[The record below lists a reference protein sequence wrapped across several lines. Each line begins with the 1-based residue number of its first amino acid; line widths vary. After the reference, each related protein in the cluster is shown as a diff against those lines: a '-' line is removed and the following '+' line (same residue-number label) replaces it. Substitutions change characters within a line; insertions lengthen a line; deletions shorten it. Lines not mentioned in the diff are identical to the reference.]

1 MNEKRSLNNVIA
13 NGIGQSTF
21 LNAKAKGFLGA
32 CLLGNLLKMRYSDI
46 EFCGTFDHMYLPTD
60 RLSKFKISL
69 LVVACSAYTLSL
81 STPTT
86 IFFTLLL
93 FIVMIILL
101 PFLHTEVLD
110 ALVYL

>member
-1 MNEKRSLNNVIA
+1 MKKVFK
-13 NGIGQSTF
+13 QCHCKWHW
-21 LNAKAKGFLGA
+21 AKYIPKHKSYGFLGA
-32 CLLGNLLKMRYSDI
+32 CLLGNLLKMMYSDI
-46 EFCGTFDHMYLPTD
+46 EFGGTFDHMNLPTD

-69 LVVACSAYTLSL
+69 LVVTCSACTLSL

-93 FIVMIILL
+93 FIIMIL
-101 PFLHTEVLD
+101 LD